1 MLVKAD
7 ELIKAGRLD
16 EALAELNGAIRAKPD
31 DSRLRVFLFQLN
43 CVLGR
48 WDKALTQLGVLADL
62 SIETKL
68 LAQVF
73 QPVIHCEMLRG
84 EVFAGRTT
92 PIIFGEP
99 LDWVGSL
106 VQANVLLAQGNARA
120 AAELRDRAFDAAPA
134 SAGTIDG
141 QPFAWMADAD
151 TRLGPVLELIFE
163 GKYYWVPFCRIKR
176 IVIEGPKDLRD
187 LVFLPAQFV
196 WTNGGEATAHIPT
209 RYAGT
214 EKSGDDLLAL
224 ARKTEW
230 REEPEGFAI
239 GLGQRL
245 LATSEGDYPLL
256 DGKLIDFSDAS

>member
-1 MLVKAD
+1 MKAD
-7 ELIKAGRLD
+7 ELIKEGRLS
-16 EALAELNGAIRAKPD
+16 EALLELNSTIRAKPD

-48 WDKALTQLGVLADL
+48 WDKALTQLGVLVDL

-68 LAQVF
+68 MAQVF
-73 QPVIHCEMLRG
+73 QPVIQCEALRA

-92 PIIFGEP
+92 PMIFGEP
-99 LDWVGSL
+99 LEWVGPL
-106 VQANVLLAQGNARA
+106 VQANALLAQGKYQA
-120 AAELRDRAFDAAPA
+120 AAELRDKAFETAPA

-141 QPFAWMADAD
+141 KSFEWIADAD

-176 IVIEGPKDLRD
+176 IAIEGPKDLRD

-196 WTNGGEATAHIPT
+196 WSNGGEATAHIPT
-209 RYAGT
+209 RYVGT
-214 EKSGDDLLAL
+214 EKSSDGLLAL

-230 REEPEGFAI
+230 QELPEGFAV

-245 LATSEGDYPLL
+245 LATSDGEHSLL
-256 DGKLIDFSDAS
+256 DCKIIDFEETS